1 MGTYFMYSKFV
12 SIVKNQVIRKRIVLS
27 SEVVVFLIEIN
38 PLPINT
44 AKEDGIPVQPTSVR
58 EACQETDTIIE
69 LYLNYIELLG

>member
-1 MGTYFMYSKFV
+1 M
-12 SIVKNQVIRKRIVLS
+12 
-27 SEVVVFLIEIN
+27 VVYPIEIN

-69 LYLNYIELLG
+69 LYYGLYGVAMVIGLLQIKYA